1 MFKRL
6 SDCSFSSPCSTT
18 FLANFRCASAGSA
31 RPPDEVV
38 AKSLMCCCF
47 GRSPFDSRNRKQFG
61 STLPSSSRWQDVKI
75 ECSHPITRSTLTE
88 SIATL
93 EPGDKHMESQGTLK
107 SSMPLFSLAI
117 NHSWMFLAP
126 LKRSLRH
133 RPKYS
138 ERESWSSQTSYFTV
152 SASGFRANEGDHLLD
167 ILTDEPS
174 QLLKYETLSISMLW
188 GLDELAATFRL
199 AVDDLDLPSCN
210 TIVRYAICGMRC
222 RISSTPLHSKAEEFR
237 AAPQHA
243 AVASACSFLKC
254 NTTEDCFS

>member
-1 MFKRL
+1 MYTVYYISLQGWDCVRAALRL
-6 SDCSFSSPCSTT
+6 
-18 FLANFRCASAGSA
+18 FLLLSMLHNLPGQLPMCFCRF

-38 AKSLMCCCF
+38 ATSLMCCCF

-117 NHSWMFLAP
+117 NHSWMFLAL

-138 ERESWSSQTSYFTV
+138 ETESWSSQMSY
-152 SASGFRANEGDHLLD
+152 
-167 ILTDEPS
+167 ILHCIRIWFPS
-174 QLLKYETLSISMLW
+174 QMKEII
-188 GLDELAATFRL
+188 F
-199 AVDDLDLPSCN
+199 
-210 TIVRYAICGMRC
+210 
-222 RISSTPLHSKAEEFR
+222 STS
-237 AAPQHA
+237 
-243 AVASACSFLKC
+243 
-254 NTTEDCFS
+254 